1 MDSLEDALAEITR
14 GFKKEQPREGE
25 VWVRRQKDTEAD
37 MLRAILAAKYQLP
50 DRVQVLEVEN
60 GWGGLRILLADP
72 DETDREPFEVP
83 CFEALYELHRPSTWD
98 RLTE

>member
-1 MDSLEDALAEITR
+1 MDLVISARASSKEW
-14 GFKKEQPREGE
+14 FKKEQPREGE